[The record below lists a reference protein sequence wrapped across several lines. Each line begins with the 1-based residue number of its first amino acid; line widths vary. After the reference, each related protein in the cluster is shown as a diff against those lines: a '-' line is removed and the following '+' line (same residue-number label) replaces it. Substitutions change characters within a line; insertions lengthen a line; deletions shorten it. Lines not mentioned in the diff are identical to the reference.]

1 MFFKKT
7 PELTYAEVVRGLKKL
22 DFYKRPNKSSAHEQ
36 WVCDLPFRKV
46 TVDKHVS
53 PFCKFLVQSMAK
65 QAGVSTKEF
74 CLLCKDKKY
83 KKKN

>member
-1 MFFKKT
+1 
-7 PELTYAEVVRGLKKL
+7 
-22 DFYKRPNKSSAHEQ
+22 
-36 WVCDLPFRKV
+36 VCDLPFRKV

-65 QAGVSTKEF
+65 QASVSTKEF

-83 KKKN
+83 KKKK